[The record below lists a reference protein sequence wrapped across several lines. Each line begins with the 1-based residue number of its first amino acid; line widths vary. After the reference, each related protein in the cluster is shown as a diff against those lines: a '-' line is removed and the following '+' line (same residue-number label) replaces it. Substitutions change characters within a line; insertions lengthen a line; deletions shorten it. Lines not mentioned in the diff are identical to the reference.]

1 MAKKAVL
8 YARVST
14 KSQADKG
21 ASIPQQMD
29 ALRKHAAREG
39 YEVVAE
45 VEAPAEPNDTIEW
58 AARPKLA
65 EVWGMVRDGGVDAV
79 FAQDSDR
86 LVRDPILRA
95 VLNRMFA
102 EQGATLCALD
112 DHGGNTED
120 AELLDYIT
128 GYLAKKERR
137 KTALRTARTKVS
149 EAERGRVMPARYPH
163 YGYVYDRGS
172 RRFEVDPAKAP
183 HVLRLFG
190 LVGAQGR
197 SMSAVKKAFE
207 VEGVKPPGYEQAV
220 KAGKRTPKHWHV
232 STIKRIITN
241 PVYRTLS
248 YDEIA
253 PLVSAEVAAGLDKE
267 ARYGVYWFNRNR
279 VEKKGGRRINHGEKP
294 REDWVALPVP
304 DLGIPPEWVDAARA
318 KVADNTKP
326 TRSDDGWPREL
337 HGFVYC
343 PYCGRSLTTFKNNNT
358 PPGRYYVCS
367 RLRQDGRGA
376 CPDAVYRPAAE
387 LEREVMGF
395 IGRIFENP
403 EKLLCRLDE
412 RIEQERQRLHDPEE
426 EAETLAQQI
435 EDLAAE
441 RRGYL
446 RSNARGAMT
455 DAELD
460 QELARLDAERASL
473 EEAYARAQ
481 NRQQHIDQMERD
493 RDELWAASRSA
504 APPDLAK
511 MTPEQRREIYRK
523 ISLRA
528 NAYAGGDTEIW
539 AVYDPSLPADAWTRP
554 GGIGGTGITVK
565 FAGEDKYEAQR
576 HRYQAA
582 AELFRAD
589 CERDGV
595 DPQDYR
601 DAVEE
606 GEIPEEYFAR
616 AEASFSVANTV
627 T

>member
-1 MAKKAVL
+1 MRAIL

-39 YEVVAE
+39 YEIVAE
-45 VEAPAEPNDTIEW
+45 VEAPAEPNDTIDW
-58 AARPKLA
+58 AARPRLA
-65 EVWGMVRDGGVDAV
+65 EVWGMVRAGGVDAV
-79 FAQDSDR
+79 FAQESDR

-102 EQGATLCALD
+102 EQGTTLRALD
-112 DHGGNTED
+112 DHGGDTED

-149 EAERGRVMPARYPH
+149 EAERGRVMPARYAP
-163 YGYVYDRGS
+163 YGYVYDRGT
-172 RRFEVDPAKAP
+172 RRFEVDPAKAAY
-183 HVLRLFG
+183 VLRLFG
-190 LVGAQGR
+190 MVGAEGR
-197 SMSAVKKAFE
+197 SMSAVKKAFRE
-207 VEGVKPPGYEQAV
+207 EGVKPPGYEQVV
-220 KAGKRTPKHWHV
+220 KAGKRPPKYWYV
-232 STIKRIITN
+232 STIRRIIDN
-241 PVYRTLS
+241 PMYRTLC

-253 PLVSAEVAAGLDKE
+253 PLVSAGVAAGLDKE
-267 ARYGVYWFNRNR
+267 ARYGVYWFNRTR
-279 VEKKGGRRINHGEKP
+279 VEKKGGRRLNHGEKP
-294 REDWVALPVP
+294 RENWVALPVP

-343 PYCGRSLTTFKNNNT
+343 PYCERSLTTFKNKNN

-367 RLRQDGRGA
+367 RLRQDGRAA
-376 CPDAVYRPAAE
+376 CPDAAYRPAAE
-387 LEREVMGF
+387 LEKEVMGF
-395 IGRIFENP
+395 VGRILKDP
-403 EKLLCRLDE
+403 EQLLSRLDE
-412 RIEQERQRLHDPEE
+412 RIAEEHQRLHDPEE
-426 EAETLAQQI
+426 EAETLARRI
-435 EDLAAE
+435 EALDAE

-446 RSNARGAMT
+446 RLNARGAMT
-455 DAELD
+455 DTELD
-460 QELARLDAERASL
+460 QELARLDAERATL
-473 EEAYARAQ
+473 EEALEQAQ
-481 NRQQHIDQMERD
+481 DYQQHIEQMERD
-493 RDELWAASRSA
+493 RDELRAASSRA

-523 ISLRA
+523 MGLRTE
-528 NAYAGGDTEIW
+528 AYGDGDTEIR
-539 AVYDPSLPADAWTRP
+539 AVYDPSLPADAWTSP
-554 GGIGGTGITVK
+554 GGIGGTGITIK
-565 FAGEDKYEAQR
+565 FAGGDKYEAQR
-576 HRYQAA
+576 KRYEAA

-595 DPQDYR
+595 GPQDYR

-606 GEIPEEYFAR
+606 GEIPGEYFAR
-616 AEASFSVANTV
+616 TEASFGVANTV